1 MSESNSDSDS
11 EKSPLMKDG
20 LGVHAVKRIAK
31 SVALVV
37 PGFNAKA
44 FQKDAERGLD
54 ELELKARVHHLIAVL
69 HRHYDLPFKKLS
81 KYLQDLPDVWDRG
94 SAVDNKA
101 GFAAWPL
108 IDYVAVHGLQ
118 HPKEALQ
125 TLEKLTPMFSAEF
138 AIRPFIQQHTDITYA
153 TLLQW
158 CEHPSEHVRR
168 LASEGSR
175 PRLPWGMRLPQ
186 FIQNPEPLAC
196 ILEQLKADES
206 LYVRRSVANNL
217 NDISKDN
224 PEWMINLCES
234 WLIDSNAHTEWIV
247 KHALRSLVKA
257 GDARVFPLLGYAAN
271 ASVVVSAIQLDK
283 KKIQVGDSINFSCT
297 ITGGNRAQNLVVD
310 YAIYFMKANGK
321 LAPKV
326 FKLKNIALA
335 CNESLTLNK
344 SHSFKWITTRRYY
357 AGAHQLAIQI
367 NGKEVAHTDFYLGD

>member
-1 MSESNSDSDS
+1 MSDADKN
-11 EKSPLMKDG
+11 PLMKDG
-20 LGVHAVKRIAK
+20 LGMHAVKRIAK

-44 FQKDAERGLD
+44 FQRDAERGLD

-81 KYLQDLPDVWDRG
+81 KHLQDLPEVWDRG
-94 SAVDNKA
+94 SVADNKA

-108 IDYVAVHGLQ
+108 IDYVAAHGLQ
-118 HPKEALQ
+118 YPKEALQ

-138 AIRPFIQQHTDITYA
+138 AIRPFIQQHTDFTYA
-153 TLLQW
+153 KLLEW

-186 FIQNPEPLAC
+186 FINNPEPLLG
-196 ILEQLKADES
+196 ILQKLKTDES

-224 PEWMINLCES
+224 PDWMINLCES
-234 WLIDSNAHTEWIV
+234 WLAEAHVHTDWIV

-257 GDARVFPLLGYAAN
+257 GDVRVFPLLGYAAKPGVV
-271 ASVVVSAIQLDK
+271 ASEIQLGK
-283 KKIQVGDSINFSCT
+283 KKIAVGDSIGFSCA
-297 ITGGNRAQNLVVD
+297 INGGKKAQNLVVD
-310 YAIYFMKANGK
+310 YVIYFMKANGK

-326 FKLKNIALA
+326 FKLKNIMLA
-335 CNESLTLNK
+335 ANETVAISKN
-344 SHSFKWITTRRYY
+344 HSFRPISTRRYY
-357 AGAHQLAIQI
+357 AGMHQLAIQV
-367 NGKEVAHTDFYLGD
+367 NGKEVARSDFYLVD

>member
-1 MSESNSDSDS
+1 MSDADN
-11 EKSPLMKDG
+11 SPLMKDG
-20 LGVHAVKRIAK
+20 LGVQAVKRIAK
-31 SVALVV
+31 CVALVV

-81 KYLQDLPDVWDRG
+81 QHLQNLPDVWDRG
-94 SAVDNKA
+94 SAADNKA

-108 IDYVAVHGLQ
+108 IDYVAAHGLQ

-138 AIRPFIQQHTDITYA
+138 AIRPFIQQHPDLTYA

-158 CEHPSEHVRR
+158 CDHPSEHVRR
-168 LASEGSR
+168 LASEGAR

-186 FIQNPEPLAC
+186 FINNPEPLRAL
-196 ILEQLKADES
+196 LEKLKSDPS

-224 PEWMINLCES
+224 ADWMVDLCSS
-234 WLIDSNAHTEWIV
+234 WLGNQHEHTHWIV

-257 GDARVFPLLGYAAN
+257 GDVRVFPLLGYAATPN
-271 ASVVVSAIQLDK
+271 VTVNEMQLDK
-283 KKIQVGDSINFSCT
+283 QQIAVGETIKFSCV
-297 ITGGNRAQNLVVD
+297 ITGGKKAQNLVVD
-310 YAIYFMKANGK
+310 YVVYFVKANGK

-335 CNESLTLNK
+335 AHEAITLAK
-344 SHSFKWITTRRYY
+344 SQSFKMITTRRYY
-357 AGAHQLAIQI
+357 AGEHQLAIHV
-367 NGKEVAHTDFYLGD
+367 NGKEVARQGFHLEL

>member
-1 MSESNSDSDS
+1 MSDAD
-11 EKSPLMKDG
+11 KSALMKDG
-20 LGVHAVKRIAK
+20 LGIHAIKRIAK

-69 HRHYDLPFKKLS
+69 HRHHDLPFKQLS
-81 KYLQDLPDVWDRG
+81 KHLQKLPEVWDRG
-94 SAVDNKA
+94 SAADNKA
-101 GFAAWPL
+101 GFAAWPV

-118 HPKEALQ
+118 YPEESLQ
-125 TLEKLTPMFSAEF
+125 LLEKLTHLFSAEF
-138 AIRPFIQQHTDITYA
+138 AIRPFIQQHTDVTY
-153 TLLQW
+153 TKLLEW

-186 FIQNPEPLAC
+186 FINNPEPLVG
-196 ILEQLKADES
+196 ILEKLKNDES

-234 WLIDSNAHTEWIV
+234 WMADSNEHTDWIV

-257 GDARVFPLLGYAAN
+257 GDVRVFPLLGYAAKPN
-271 ASVVVSAIQLDK
+271 VRVGEIQLEK
-283 KKIQVGDSINFSCT
+283 KQIKLGDSIEFSCALS
-297 ITGGNRAQNLVVD
+297 GGKSTQNLVVD
-310 YAIYFMKANGK
+310 YTVYFMKANGK
-321 LAPKV
+321 LVPKV
-326 FKLKNIALA
+326 FKLKNILLA
-335 CNESLTLNK
+335 KNETIAITK
-344 SHSFKWITTRRYY
+344 THSFKPITTRRYY
-357 AGAHQLAIQI
+357 SGLHQLAIQV
-367 NGKEVAHTDFYLGD
+367 NGKEVARTDFYLRE

>member
-1 MSESNSDSDS
+1 MSDAD
-11 EKSPLMKDG
+11 KSPLMKDG
-20 LGVHAVKRIAK
+20 LGVHAIKRIAK

-44 FQKDAERGLD
+44 FQKDAELGLD
-54 ELELKARVHHLIAVL
+54 ALELKARVHHLIAVL

-81 KYLQDLPDVWDRG
+81 KHLQDLPEVWDRG
-94 SAVDNKA
+94 SASDNKA

-108 IDYVAVHGLQ
+108 IDYVAAYGLQ

-153 TLLQW
+153 KLLEW

-175 PRLPWGMRLPQ
+175 PRLPWGIRLPQ
-186 FIQNPEPLAC
+186 FIKNPEPLFG
-196 ILEQLKADES
+196 ILTKLKADES

-224 PEWMINLCES
+224 PAWMINLCES
-234 WLIDSNAHTEWIV
+234 WLADAHEHTDWIV

-257 GDARVFPLLGYAAN
+257 GDVRVFPLLGYAAKP
-271 ASVVVSAIQLDK
+271 SVTVNDITLNK
-283 KKIQVGDSINFSCT
+283 KRIAVGDSIGFSCT
-297 ITGGNRAQNLVVD
+297 ITGGKKAQNLVVD
-310 YAIYFMKANGK
+310 YVVYFMKANGK

-326 FKLKNIALA
+326 FKLKNILLA
-335 CNESLTLNK
+335 ANK
-344 SHSFKWITTRRYY
+344 TVAITKNHSFKPITTRRYY
-357 AGAHQLAIQI
+357 AGTHQLAIQV
-367 NGKEVAHTDFYLGD
+367 NGKEVARSDFYLGD

>member
-1 MSESNSDSDS
+1 MSDADKN
-11 EKSPLMKDG
+11 PLMKDG
-20 LGVHAVKRIAK
+20 LGVHAIKRIAK

-44 FQKDAERGLD
+44 FQKDAECGLD

-81 KYLQDLPDVWDRG
+81 KHLQDLPEVWDRG
-94 SAVDNKA
+94 SAADNKA

-118 HPKEALQ
+118 HPAEALQ
-125 TLEKLTPMFSAEF
+125 TLEKLTPLFSAEF
-138 AIRPFIQQHTDITYA
+138 AIRPFIQQHTDFTYA
-153 TLLQW
+153 KLLEW

-186 FIQNPEPLAC
+186 FINNPEPLIG
-196 ILEQLKADES
+196 ILEKLKADES
-206 LYVRRSVANNL
+206 VYVRRSVANNL

-224 PEWMINLCES
+224 PEWMINLCGS
-234 WLIDSNAHTEWIV
+234 WLADSHEYTDWIV

-257 GDARVFPLLGYAAN
+257 GDVRVFPLLGYAAKPN
-271 ASVVVSAIQLDK
+271 VVMSEIQLDK
-283 KKIQVGDSINFSCT
+283 KKITVGDSIGFSCA
-297 ITGGNRAQNLVVD
+297 ITGGKKAQNLVVD
-310 YAIYFMKANGK
+310 YVVYFMKAKGK

-335 CNESLTLNK
+335 ANETIAITKN
-344 SHSFKWITTRRYY
+344 HSFKLITTRRYY
-357 AGAHQLAIQI
+357 AGIHQLAIQI
-367 NGKEVAHTDFYLGD
+367 NGKEVARTDFYLGD

>member
-1 MSESNSDSDS
+1 MSNAD
-11 EKSPLMKDG
+11 KSPLMKDG

-37 PGFNAKA
+37 PGFNAKV

-81 KYLQDLPDVWDRG
+81 KHLQDLPDVWDRG
-94 SAVDNKA
+94 SAADNKA

-118 HPKEALQ
+118 HPNEALK
-125 TLEKLTPMFSAEF
+125 TLEKLTPLFSAEF
-138 AIRPFIQQHTDITYA
+138 AIRPFIQQHVDLTYK
-153 TLLQW
+153 TLLKW

-186 FIQNPEPLAC
+186 FIKNPDPLLA
-196 ILEQLKADES
+196 ILEKLKADDS

-224 PEWMINLCES
+224 PEWMISLCES
-234 WLIDSNAHTEWIV
+234 WLADSHQHTHWIV
-247 KHALRSLVKA
+247 KHSLRSLVKA
-257 GDARVFPLLGYAAN
+257 GDVRVFPLLGYAAKPN
-271 ASVVVSAIQLDK
+271 VVLNGLQLDK
-283 KKIQVGDSINFSCT
+283 DKIAVGDSVGFSCV
-297 ITGGNRAQNLVVD
+297 ITGGNKPQNLVVD
-310 YAIYFMKANGK
+310 YIVYFMKSNGK

-326 FKLKNIALA
+326 FKLKNIVLA
-335 CNESLTLNK
+335 AGESIAIIK
-344 SHSFKWITTRRYY
+344 SHSFKPITTRRYY
-357 AGAHQLAIQI
+357 AGEHQIAIQV
-367 NGKEVAHTDFYLGD
+367 NGKEMTRADFYLSD

>member
-1 MSESNSDSDS
+1 MSDAG
-11 EKSPLMKDG
+11 KSSLMKDG
-20 LGVHAVKRIAK
+20 LGVQAIKRIAN

-44 FQKDAERGLD
+44 FQKDSERGLE

-81 KYLQDLPDVWDRG
+81 KHLHDLPDVWDRG
-94 SAVDNKA
+94 SATDSKA

-118 HPKEALQ
+118 HPKEALK
-125 TLEKLTPMFSAEF
+125 TLEKLTPLFSAEF
-138 AIRPFIQQHTDITYA
+138 AVRPFIQQHTDVTYE
-153 TLLQW
+153 TLLKW

-175 PRLPWGMRLPQ
+175 SRLPWGMRLPQ
-186 FIQNPEPLAC
+186 FIKNPDPLLA
-196 ILEQLKADES
+196 ILEKLKADES

-224 PEWMINLCES
+224 PEWMINLCER
-234 WLIDSNAHTEWIV
+234 WLTDSHEYTNWIV

-257 GDARVFPLLGYAAN
+257 GDVRVFPLLGYAAKPTAV
-271 ASVVVSAIQLDK
+271 ASEIQLNK
-283 KKIQVGDSINFSCT
+283 KKIAVGDSITFSCV
-297 ITGGNRAQNLVVD
+297 ITGGEKAQNVVVD
-310 YAIYFMKANGK
+310 YVVYFVKASGK

-326 FKLKNIALA
+326 FKLKNIILA
-335 CNESLTLNK
+335 ENETIAISKT
-344 SHSFKWITTRRYY
+344 HSFKLITTRRYY
-357 AGAHQLAIQI
+357 PGAHQLAIQI
-367 NGKEVAHTDFYLGD
+367 NGKEVARADFYVSA

>member
-1 MSESNSDSDS
+1 MSDSD
-11 EKSPLMKDG
+11 KSPLMKDG
-20 LGVHAVKRIAK
+20 LGVDAVTRIAK

-108 IDYVAVHGLQ
+108 IDYVAAHGLQ

-125 TLEKLTPMFSAEF
+125 TLEKLTPLFSAEF

-153 TLLQW
+153 TLLEW

-186 FIQNPEPLAC
+186 FIQNPEPLAG

-234 WLIDSNAHTEWIV
+234 WLVDSNAHTDWIV

-257 GDARVFPLLGYAAN
+257 GDARVFPLLGYAAK
-271 ASVVVSAIQLDK
+271 ASVVVSDIQLDK
-283 KKIQVGDSINFSCT
+283 KKIAVGDSINFSCT
-297 ITGGNRAQNLVVD
+297 IAGGKKAQNLVVD
-310 YAIYFMKANGK
+310 YVIYFMKANGK

-344 SHSFKWITTRRYY
+344 SHSFKLITTRRYY

-367 NGKEVAHTDFYLGD
+367 NGQEVARANFDVSE

>member
-1 MSESNSDSDS
+1 MNDAD
-11 EKSPLMKDG
+11 KSPLMKDG
-20 LGVHAVKRIAK
+20 LGAPAIRRIAT

-81 KYLQDLPDVWDRG
+81 EHLQNLPDVWDRG
-94 SAVDNKA
+94 SAKDSKA

-118 HPKEALQ
+118 HPKEALK
-125 TLEKLTPMFSAEF
+125 TLEKLTPLFSAEF
-138 AIRPFIQQHTDITYA
+138 AIRPFIQQHPDLTYE
-153 TLLQW
+153 TLLTW

-186 FIQNPEPLAC
+186 FIKNPDPLLAV
-196 ILEQLKADES
+196 LEKLKADDS

-224 PEWMINLCES
+224 PEWMINLCQR
-234 WLIDSNAHTEWIV
+234 WLADSHEHTNWIV

-257 GDARVFPLLGYAAN
+257 GDVRVFPLLGYAAKP
-271 ASVVVSAIQLDK
+271 SVVVSELQLDK
-283 KKIQVGDSINFSCT
+283 RKVVVGDSINFSCV
-297 ITGGNRAQNLVVD
+297 ITGGKKAQNLVVD
-310 YAIYFMKANGK
+310 YVVYFMKSSGR

-326 FKLKNIALA
+326 FKLKNIMLA
-335 CNESLTLNK
+335 AHEAIAITKN
-344 SHSFKWITTRRYY
+344 HSFKPITTRRYY
-357 AGAHQLAIQI
+357 TGEHQVAIQV
-367 NGKEVAHTDFYLGD
+367 NGKEVARADFYLGD

>member
-1 MSESNSDSDS
+1 MSDTD
-11 EKSPLMKDG
+11 KSALMKDG
-20 LGVHAVKRIAK
+20 LGVHAIKRIAK

-54 ELELKARVHHLIAVL
+54 ELELKARVHHLIDVL
-69 HRHYDLPFKKLS
+69 HRHYNLPFKQLS
-81 KYLQDLPDVWDRG
+81 KHLQKLPQVWDRG
-94 SAVDNKA
+94 SATDSKA
-101 GFAAWPL
+101 GFVAWPL

-118 HPKEALQ
+118 HPQEALQ
-125 TLEKLTPMFSAEF
+125 TLEILTPLFSAEF
-138 AIRPFIQQHTDITYA
+138 AIRPFIQQHSDFTYA
-153 TLLQW
+153 TLLKW

-186 FIQNPEPLAC
+186 FIHNPEPLVS
-196 ILEQLKADES
+196 ILEKLKADDS

-224 PEWMINLCES
+224 PEWMINLCER
-234 WLIDSNAHTEWIV
+234 WLEDSHEHTDWIV

-257 GDARVFPLLGYAAN
+257 GDVRVFPLLGYAAKP
-271 ASVVVSAIQLDK
+271 SVVANEIQLDK
-283 KKIQVGDSINFSCT
+283 KKINRGDSIGFSCS
-297 ITGGNRAQNLVVD
+297 ISGGKTAQNLVVD
-310 YAIYFMKANGK
+310 YVIYFMKANGK

-335 CNESLTLNK
+335 AKETIVITK
-344 SHSFKWITTRRYY
+344 QHSFKPITTRRYY
-357 AGAHQLAIQI
+357 AGQHQLAIHV
-367 NGKEVAHTDFYLGD
+367 NGQQVARTDFYLSE

>member
-1 MSESNSDSDS
+1 MSTTDN
-11 EKSPLMKDG
+11 SPLMKDG
-20 LGVHAVKRIAK
+20 LGANAIKRIAN
-31 SVALVV
+31 SIALVV

-44 FQKDAERGLD
+44 FQKDAQRGL
-54 ELELKARVHHLIAVL
+54 EALELKARVQHLIGVL
-69 HRHYDLPFKKLS
+69 HRHYDMPFKKLS
-81 KYLQDLPDVWDRG
+81 KHLQDLPEVWDRG
-94 SAVDNKA
+94 SAADNKA

-125 TLEKLTPMFSAEF
+125 TLEQLTPLFSAEF
-138 AIRPFIQQHTDITYA
+138 ALRPFIQQHTDFTYA
-153 TLLQW
+153 QLLQW

-186 FIQNPEPLAC
+186 FINNPEPLVG

-206 LYVRRSVANNL
+206 LYVRRSVANSL

-234 WLIDSNAHTEWIV
+234 WLADAHEHTDWIV

-257 GDARVFPLLGYAAN
+257 GDARVFPLLGYAAKPN
-271 ASVVVSAIQLDK
+271 VTVSDLTLDK
-283 KKIQVGDSINFSCT
+283 KRIAVGDSVGFSCT
-297 ITGGNRAQNLVVD
+297 ITGAKKVQNLVVD
-310 YAIYFMKANGK
+310 YVVYFVKANGK

-326 FKLKNIALA
+326 FKLKNIVLA
-335 CNESLTLNK
+335 ENEAITITK
-344 SHSFKWITTRRYY
+344 KHSFKPITTRRYY
-357 AGAHQLAIQI
+357 VGMHQLALHI
-367 NGKEVAHTDFYLGD
+367 NGKEVARTDFYLND

>member
-1 MSESNSDSDS
+1 MSDT
-11 EKSPLMKDG
+11 EKSPLMKEG
-20 LGVHAVKRIAK
+20 LGAPAIKRIAT

-44 FQKDAERGLD
+44 FQKDAARGLD
-54 ELELKARVHHLIAVL
+54 DLELKARVHHLIAVL

-81 KYLQDLPDVWDRG
+81 KYLQNLPAVWDRG
-94 SAVDNKA
+94 SAADNKA

-125 TLEKLTPMFSAEF
+125 TLEKLTPLFSAEF
-138 AIRPFIQQHTDITYA
+138 AIRPFIQQHTDLTYA
-153 TLLQW
+153 KLLQW

-186 FIQNPEPLAC
+186 FIDNPEPLVG
-196 ILEQLKADES
+196 ILEKLKADDS
-206 LYVRRSVANNL
+206 VYVRRSVANNL

-224 PEWMINLCES
+224 PEWMINLCED
-234 WLIDSNAHTEWIV
+234 WLTDSHEHTDWIV

-257 GDARVFPLLGYAAN
+257 GDERVFPLLGYAAKP
-271 ASVVVSAIQLDK
+271 SVTVSDITLNK
-283 KKIQVGDSINFSCT
+283 KRIAVGDSIGFSCS
-297 ITGGNRAQNLVVD
+297 ITGGKKVQNLVVD
-310 YAIYFMKANGK
+310 YVVYFMKANGK

-326 FKLKNIALA
+326 FKLKNIMLA
-335 CNESLTLNK
+335 ENETIAITKN
-344 SHSFKWITTRRYY
+344 HSFKPITTRRYY
-357 AGAHQLAIQI
+357 AGQHQLAIHV
-367 NGKEVAHTDFYLGD
+367 NGKEVARTNFHLHE

>member
-1 MSESNSDSDS
+1 MSDSNSDSD
-11 EKSPLMKDG
+11 KSRLMKDG

-108 IDYVAVHGLQ
+108 IDYVAAHGLQ

-125 TLEKLTPMFSAEF
+125 TLEKLTPLFTAEF
-138 AIRPFIQQHTDITYA
+138 AIRPFIQEHADITY
-153 TLLQW
+153 TRLLEW

-186 FIQNPEPLAC
+186 FIKNPSHCVEF
-196 ILEQLKADES
+196 
-206 LYVRRSVANNL
+206 
-217 NDISKDN
+217 
-224 PEWMINLCES
+224 W
-234 WLIDSNAHTEWIV
+234 
-247 KHALRSLVKA
+247 
-257 GDARVFPLLGYAAN
+257 
-271 ASVVVSAIQLDK
+271 
-283 KKIQVGDSINFSCT
+283 
-297 ITGGNRAQNLVVD
+297 
-310 YAIYFMKANGK
+310 
-321 LAPKV
+321 
-326 FKLKNIALA
+326 KN
-335 CNESLTLNK
+335 
-344 SHSFKWITTRRYY
+344 
-357 AGAHQLAIQI
+357 
-367 NGKEVAHTDFYLGD
+367 

>member
-1 MSESNSDSDS
+1 MSDAD
-11 EKSPLMKDG
+11 KSPLMKDG

-44 FQKDAERGLD
+44 FQRDAERGLD

-81 KYLQDLPDVWDRG
+81 KYLQDLPEVWDRG

-108 IDYVAVHGLQ
+108 IDYVAIHGLQ
-118 HPKEALQ
+118 HPEEALQ

-138 AIRPFIQQHTDITYA
+138 AVRPFIQQHTDLTYA
-153 TLLQW
+153 KLLEW

-186 FIQNPEPLAC
+186 FIKNPEPLVG

-234 WLIDSNAHTEWIV
+234 WLADSNEHTDWIV
-247 KHALRSLVKA
+247 KHALRSLIKA
-257 GDARVFPLLGYAAN
+257 GDVRVFPLLGYAAKPN
-271 ASVVVSAIQLDK
+271 VLVSDITLNK
-283 KKIQVGDSINFSCT
+283 KCIAVGDSIGFSCT
-297 ITGGNRAQNLVVD
+297 ITGGKKAQNLVVD
-310 YAIYFMKANGK
+310 YVVYFMKANGK
-321 LAPKV
+321 LASKV
-326 FKLKNIALA
+326 FKLKNIMLA
-335 CNESLTLNK
+335 ANESITITKN
-344 SHSFKWITTRRYY
+344 HSFKPITTRRYY
-357 AGAHQLAIQI
+357 AGVHQLAIQV
-367 NGKEVAHTDFYLGD
+367 NGKEVARADFDVSA

>member
-1 MSESNSDSDS
+1 MSDADN
-11 EKSPLMKDG
+11 SPLMKDG
-20 LGVHAVKRIAK
+20 LGVHAIKRIAK

-69 HRHYDLPFKKLS
+69 HRHYDLPFKQLS
-81 KYLQDLPDVWDRG
+81 KHLQKLPQVWDRG
-94 SAVDNKA
+94 SATDSKA

-125 TLEKLTPMFSAEF
+125 TLEKLTPLFSAEF
-138 AIRPFIQQHTDITYA
+138 AIRPFIQQHTDFTYA
-153 TLLQW
+153 TLLKW

-186 FIQNPEPLAC
+186 FIHNPEPLVS
-196 ILEQLKADES
+196 ILEKLKADDS

-224 PEWMINLCES
+224 PEWMINLCER
-234 WLIDSNAHTEWIV
+234 WLADSHEHTDWIV

-257 GDARVFPLLGYAAN
+257 GDVRVFPLLGYAAKP
-271 ASVVVSAIQLDK
+271 SVVANEIQLDRK
-283 KKIQVGDSINFSCT
+283 TISVGDSIGFACT
-297 ITGGNRAQNLVVD
+297 ISGGKKAQNLVVD
-310 YAIYFMKANGK
+310 YVIYFMKANGK
-321 LAPKV
+321 LTPKV

-335 CNESLTLNK
+335 AKETIVITK
-344 SHSFKWITTRRYY
+344 QHSFKPITTRRYY
-357 AGAHQLAIQI
+357 AGQHQLAIQV
-367 NGKEVAHTDFYLGD
+367 NGKEMVRIDFYLNE

>member
-1 MSESNSDSDS
+1 MSDAD
-11 EKSPLMKDG
+11 KSPLMKDG
-20 LGVHAVKRIAK
+20 LGGHAIKRIAK

-44 FQKDAERGLD
+44 FQKDAECGLD
-54 ELELKARVHHLIAVL
+54 ALELKARVHHLIAVL

-81 KYLQDLPDVWDRG
+81 EYLQDLPDVWDRG
-94 SAVDNKA
+94 SAADNKA

-108 IDYVAVHGLQ
+108 IDYVAIHGLQ

-153 TLLQW
+153 KLLEW

-175 PRLPWGMRLPQ
+175 PRLPWGIRLPQ
-186 FIQNPEPLAC
+186 FIKNPEPLVGL
-196 ILEQLKADES
+196 LEKLKTDES

-224 PEWMINLCES
+224 PAWMINLCDR
-234 WLIDSNAHTEWIV
+234 WLTDSNEHTDWIV

-257 GDARVFPLLGYAAN
+257 GDVRVFPLLGYAAKP
-271 ASVVVSAIQLDK
+271 SVTVSDITLSK
-283 KKIQVGDSINFSCT
+283 KRIAVGDSIGFSCT
-297 ITGGNRAQNLVVD
+297 ITGGKKAQNLVID
-310 YAIYFMKANGK
+310 YVVYFMKANGK

-326 FKLKNIALA
+326 FKLKNIMLA
-335 CNESLTLNK
+335 ANESIAITKN
-344 SHSFKWITTRRYY
+344 HSFKPITTRRYY
-357 AGAHQLAIQI
+357 AGTHQLAIQV
-367 NGKEVAHTDFYLGD
+367 NGKEVARSDFYLGD

>member
-1 MSESNSDSDS
+1 MSDAD
-11 EKSPLMKDG
+11 KSPLMKDG
-20 LGVHAVKRIAK
+20 LGVDAVKRIAK

-81 KYLQDLPDVWDRG
+81 KHLQDLPDVWDRG

-108 IDYVAVHGLQ
+108 IDYVAAHGLQ

-138 AIRPFIQQHTDITYA
+138 AIRPFIRQHTDVTY
-153 TLLQW
+153 TKLLEW

-186 FIQNPEPLAC
+186 FIDNPEPLVG
-196 ILEQLKADES
+196 ILEKLKTDES

-224 PEWMINLCES
+224 PAWMINLCET
-234 WLIDSNAHTEWIV
+234 WLTDSNEHTDWIV

-257 GDARVFPLLGYAAN
+257 GDVRVFPLLGYAAKP
-271 ASVVVSAIQLDK
+271 SVTVSDITLNK
-283 KKIQVGDSINFSCT
+283 KRIAVGGSIGFSCI
-297 ITGGNRAQNLVVD
+297 ITGGKKAQNLVVD
-310 YAIYFMKANGK
+310 YVVYFMKANGK

-326 FKLKNIALA
+326 FKLKNIVLA
-335 CNESLTLNK
+335 ANETITITKN
-344 SHSFKWITTRRYY
+344 HSFKPITTRRYY

-367 NGKEVAHTDFYLGD
+367 NGKEVARSDFYLGD

>member
-1 MSESNSDSDS
+1 MSDAD
-11 EKSPLMKDG
+11 KSPLMKDG

-44 FQKDAERGLD
+44 FQRDAERGLN

-81 KYLQDLPDVWDRG
+81 KYLQDLPEVWDRG

-108 IDYVAVHGLQ
+108 IDYVAIHGLQ

-138 AIRPFIQQHTDITYA
+138 AVRPFIQQHTDLTYA
-153 TLLQW
+153 KLLEW

-186 FIQNPEPLAC
+186 FIKNPEPLVG
-196 ILEQLKADES
+196 ILEQLKADGS

-234 WLIDSNAHTEWIV
+234 WLADSNEHTDWIV
-247 KHALRSLVKA
+247 KHALRSLIKA
-257 GDARVFPLLGYAAN
+257 GDVRVFPLLGYTAKPN
-271 ASVVVSAIQLDK
+271 VIVSDITLNK
-283 KKIQVGDSINFSCT
+283 KRIAVGDSIGFSCT
-297 ITGGNRAQNLVVD
+297 ITGGKKAQNLVVD
-310 YAIYFMKANGK
+310 YVVYFMKANGK
-321 LAPKV
+321 LASKV
-326 FKLKNIALA
+326 FKLKNIMLA
-335 CNESLTLNK
+335 ANESITITKN
-344 SHSFKWITTRRYY
+344 HSFKPITTRRYY
-357 AGAHQLAIQI
+357 AGVHQLVIQV
-367 NGKEVAHTDFYLGD
+367 NGKEVARADFDVST

>member
-1 MSESNSDSDS
+1 MSDADKN
-11 EKSPLMKDG
+11 PLMKDG
-20 LGVHAVKRIAK
+20 LGVHAIKRIAT

-69 HRHYDLPFKKLS
+69 HRHYDMPFKKLS
-81 KYLQDLPDVWDRG
+81 KHLQNLPAVWDRG
-94 SAVDNKA
+94 SAVENKA

-108 IDYVAVHGLQ
+108 IDYVAVYGLQ

-138 AIRPFIQQHTDITYA
+138 AIRPFIQQHTEITYA
-153 TLLQW
+153 KLLQW
-158 CEHPSEHVRR
+158 CTHPSEHVRR

-175 PRLPWGMRLPQ
+175 SRLPWGMRLPQ
-186 FIQNPEPLAC
+186 FIHNPEPLRA
-196 ILEQLKADES
+196 ILEKLKADES

-224 PEWMINLCES
+224 PEWMINLCET
-234 WLIDSNAHTEWIV
+234 WLADGHEHTDWIV

-257 GDARVFPLLGYAAN
+257 GDVRVFPLLGYAAKAN
-271 ASVVVSAIQLDK
+271 VVVSEIRLDK
-283 KKIQVGDSINFSCT
+283 KKIAQGEAIEFTCT
-297 ITGGNRAQNLVVD
+297 ITGGKKAQNLVVD
-310 YAIYFMKANGK
+310 YVVYFMKANAK

-335 CNESLTLNK
+335 ANETIAITK
-344 SHSFKWITTRRYY
+344 KHSFKTITTRRYY
-357 AGAHQLAIQI
+357 AGAHQLAIQV
-367 NGKEVAHTDFYLGD
+367 NGLEMMRVDFELAL